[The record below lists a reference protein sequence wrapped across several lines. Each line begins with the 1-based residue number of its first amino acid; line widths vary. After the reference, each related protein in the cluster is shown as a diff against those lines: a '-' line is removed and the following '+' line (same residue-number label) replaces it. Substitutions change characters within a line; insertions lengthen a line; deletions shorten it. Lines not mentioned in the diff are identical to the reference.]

1 VPAGDGAW
9 ELCFTVSASAFEM
22 EVKGSLGSGAG
33 ESKCNCGVAKIATSV
48 SPVAVIKP
56 RSRKVVLR
64 ILEIKLPPEKF
75 GTRRAERGLMWKL
88 ECTSSFID
96 PRGRGHSD

>member
-1 VPAGDGAW
+1 L
-9 ELCFTVSASAFEM
+9 ET
-22 EVKGSLGSGAG
+22 EVVGSLGSGAG
-33 ESKCNCGVAKIATSV
+33 ESTCSCGAAKIATSV

-75 GTRRAERGLMWKL
+75 GTGRAERSLWDL
-88 ECTSSFID
+88 DCTSSFIGLRD
-96 PRGRGHSD
+96 GGCSD